1 MDVSPRQLVSA
12 AASMI
17 PFLEHDD
24 ANRADA
30 KASTQPEALPRG
42 TKDTIAV
49 TVRLDETRY
58 RQLTAFGAAFVPR
71 RTHQQIVVEAL
82 DEYFANHAS

>member
-1 MDVSPRQLVSA
+1 MMAARKKRPSVGPELVTKKG
-12 AASMI
+12 
-17 PFLEHDD
+17 E
-24 ANRADA
+24 A

-49 TVRLDETRY
+49 TVRLDEARY
-58 RQLTAFGAAFVPR
+58 RQLTAFGAAFAPR